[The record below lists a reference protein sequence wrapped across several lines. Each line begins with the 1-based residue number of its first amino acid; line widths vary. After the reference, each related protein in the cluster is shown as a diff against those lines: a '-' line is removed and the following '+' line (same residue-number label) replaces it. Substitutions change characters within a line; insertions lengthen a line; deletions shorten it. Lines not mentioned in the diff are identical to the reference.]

1 MTDDHGFPEYRVLTD
16 FEDVIAVLGGV
27 VAVARL
33 TGRSASAVC
42 NWRNEGE
49 RFPAAFFPLI
59 QSALQEEKCLASKRL
74 FTFIFKHP
82 EGDAPPIVD
91 VA

>member
-1 MTDDHGFPEYRVLTD
+1 MTDAHGFPEYQVLTD
-16 FEDVIAVLGGV
+16 FEDVIIVLGGV

-33 TGRSASAVC
+33 LERSASGVC
-42 NWRNEGE
+42 NWRNNGA

-59 QSALQEEKCLASKRL
+59 QSALQEKKFLASKKL
-74 FTFIFKHP
+74 FTFITRQP
-82 EGDAPPIVD
+82 EGDTPPIVD